1 MKKHLS
7 KIYTSIYVSLIL
19 VFLMG
24 FSKIAYSSDKELFD
38 KILKNAITTIILEK
52 YPSVETNNGIVFKL
66 NRVFPTPSGTFN
78 VREKGK
84 CKANWKT
91 NFSRNFGSSRKVN
104 EIFY

>member
-1 MKKHLS
+1 MKNHQS
-7 KIYTSIYVSLIL
+7 KIYTTIYVSLIL
-19 VFLMG
+19 VFLMS

-91 NFSRNFGSSRKVN
+91 TKIDCF
-104 EIFY
+104 

>member
-1 MKKHLS
+1 MKNHQS
-7 KIYTSIYVSLIL
+7 KIYTTIYVSLIL
-19 VFLMG
+19 VFLMS
-24 FSKIAYSSDKELFD
+24 FSKIAYSSDNELFD
-38 KILKNAITTIILEK
+38 KILKNTITTIIMEK

-91 NFSRNFGSSRKVN
+91 TKIDCF
-104 EIFY
+104 

>member
-91 NFSRNFGSSRKVN
+91 TKIDCF
-104 EIFY
+104 

>member
-1 MKKHLS
+1 MSKHQS
-7 KIYTSIYVSLIL
+7 HSSIYVSLIL

-38 KILKNAITTIILEK
+38 KILKNALTTIILEK

-78 VREKGK
+78 GREKGK

-91 NFSRNFGSSRKVN
+91 TKIDCF
-104 EIFY
+104 

>member
-1 MKKHLS
+1 MKNHQFH
-7 KIYTSIYVSLIL
+7 TSIYVSLIL
-19 VFLMG
+19 VFLMS

-78 VREKGK
+78 VKEIGK

-91 NFSRNFGSSRKVN
+91 TKIDCF
-104 EIFY
+104 

>member
-1 MKKHLS
+1 MSKHQS
-7 KIYTSIYVSLIL
+7 HSSIYVSLIL

-38 KILKNAITTIILEK
+38 RILKNALTTIILEK

-91 NFSRNFGSSRKVN
+91 TKIDCF
-104 EIFY
+104 